1 MASRALTL
9 FTINMSH
16 YSEKIR
22 WLLDY
27 EEIPYQEIALTPAL
41 HTVPMWFKGRRAQ
54 TTVPL
59 LQSGKI
65 CIQDSPR
72 IVDWLAVHCS
82 PLDSMPSGKQQE
94 ILAVQQRF
102 DAIGKPIARYLYL
115 PGFAHDALIRTLWTQ
130 FAKPWERRFIALAYP
145 LIKPAFRIKLR
156 INSRAVKQ
164 AEQLIDAEIR
174 WLEQRLQQLEPGIKQ
189 KEPQETEQPI
199 KGQKEEQGRRSKTCR
214 YLVGDAFSF
223 ADIAAASILA
233 PLACPPEHPI
243 YGEEE
248 FREKMAGPAQQWADS
263 AALQWV
269 RDIYAEHR
277 GTVWTRIPVL

>member
-1 MASRALTL
+1 MANRALTL

-41 HTVPMWFKGRRAQ
+41 HTLPMWFKGRRAQ

-59 LQSGKI
+59 LQSGKT

-72 IVDWLAVHCS
+72 IVNWLAGHHS
-82 PLDSMPSGKQQE
+82 PLDSMSSEKQQE

-115 PGFAHDALIRTLWTQ
+115 PGFAHDALIRTIWTQ
-130 FAKPWERRFIALAYP
+130 FAKPWERRFITLAYP
-145 LIKPAFRIKLR
+145 LIKPAFRIRLR
-156 INSRAVKQ
+156 IYPRAVTQ

-174 WLEQRLQQLEPGIKQ
+174 WLEQRLQQL
-189 KEPQETEQPI
+189 KE
-199 KGQKEEQGRRSKTCR
+199 KGQQEKGQQEKKCR

-243 YGEEE
+243 YGEAE
-248 FREKMAGPAQQWADS
+248 FRAKMAGPAQQWADS

-277 GTVWTRIPVL
+277 GKVWAKLPAKAA

>member
-1 MASRALTL
+1 MANRALTL

-41 HTVPMWFKGRRAQ
+41 HTVPMWLKGRRAQ

-59 LQSGKI
+59 LQSGKT

-72 IVDWLAVHCS
+72 IVNWLAGHHS
-82 PLDSMPSGKQQE
+82 PLDSMPSEKQQE
-94 ILAVQQRF
+94 ILAIQQRF
-102 DAIGKPIARYLYL
+102 DAIGKPVARYLYL
-115 PGFAHDALIRTLWTQ
+115 PGFAHDALIRTIWTQ
-130 FAKPWERRFIALAYP
+130 FAKPWERHFITLAYP

-156 INSRAVKQ
+156 IYPRAVTQ

-174 WLEQRLQQLEPGIKQ
+174 WLEQRLQPLEQG
-189 KEPQETEQPI
+189 EQEKGQPP
-199 KGQKEEQGRRSKTCR
+199 KGQKEKQGRQSKKCR

-233 PLACPPEHPI
+233 PLACPREHPI
-243 YGEEE
+243 YGEAE
-248 FREKMAGPAQQWADS
+248 FRAKMAGPAQQWADS
-263 AALQWV
+263 PALQWV

-277 GTVWTRIPVL
+277 GKVWAKLPAKAA

>member
-1 MASRALTL
+1 MANRALTL

-41 HTVPMWFKGRRAQ
+41 HTLPMWLKGRRAQ

-59 LQSGKI
+59 LQSGKT

-72 IVDWLAVHCS
+72 IVNWLAGHHS
-82 PLDSMPSGKQQE
+82 PLDSMPSEKQQE
-94 ILAVQQRF
+94 ILAIQQRF
-102 DAIGKPIARYLYL
+102 DAIGKPVARYLYL
-115 PGFAHDALIRTLWTQ
+115 PGFAHDALIRTIWTQ
-130 FAKPWERRFIALAYP
+130 FAKPWERRFITLAYP

-156 INSRAVKQ
+156 IYPRAVTQ

-174 WLEQRLQQLEPGIKQ
+174 WLEQRLQQLEL
-189 KEPQETEQPI
+189 
-199 KGQKEEQGRRSKTCR
+199 EQGEQERKFR

-233 PLACPPEHPI
+233 PLACPREHPI
-243 YGEEE
+243 YGEAE
-248 FREKMAGPAQQWADS
+248 FRAKMAGPAQQWADS
-263 AALQWV
+263 PALQWV

-277 GTVWTRIPVL
+277 GKVWAKLPAKAA

>member
-1 MASRALTL
+1 MANRALTL

-41 HTVPMWFKGRRAQ
+41 HTVPMWLKGRRAQ

-59 LQSGKI
+59 LQSGKT

-72 IVDWLAVHCS
+72 IVSWLAEHCS
-82 PLDSMPSGKQQE
+82 PLDSISPAQQQE
-94 ILAVQQRF
+94 IIAIQQRF

-115 PGFAHDALIRTLWTQ
+115 PGFAHDALIRTIWTQ
-130 FAKPWERRFIALAYP
+130 FAKPWERRFITLAYP

-156 INSRAVKQ
+156 IYPRAVTQ

-174 WLEQRLQQLEPGIKQ
+174 WLEQRLQQLKKGQ
-189 KEPQETEQPI
+189 QE
-199 KGQKEEQGRRSKTCR
+199 KGQKEKQGRQSKKCR

-233 PLACPPEHPI
+233 PLACPREHPI
-243 YGEEE
+243 YGEAE
-248 FREKMAGPAQQWADS
+248 FRAKMAGPAQQWADS
-263 AALQWV
+263 PALQWV

-277 GTVWTRIPVL
+277 GKVWAKLPAKAA

>member
-1 MASRALTL
+1 MASRALRL

-59 LQSGKI
+59 LQSGKT

-115 PGFAHDALIRTLWTQ
+115 PGFAHDALIRTIWTQ

-174 WLEQRLQQLEPGIKQ
+174 WLEQRLQQLEQ
-189 KEPQETEQPI
+189 WEQE
-199 KGQKEEQGRRSKTCR
+199 KGQQERKCR

-233 PLACPPEHPI
+233 PLACPREHPI
-243 YGEEE
+243 YGEAE
-248 FREKMAGPAQQWADS
+248 FREKMTGPAQQWADS

-277 GTVWTRIPVL
+277 GTVWARIPVL